1 MKGNPFSGGFDT
13 PLKNKVLNDF
23 VKNLIGNKTSNH
35 KEILARLAN
44 FLVIEKDMEDF
55 AKLCNDIFT
64 TGYTKAVY
72 QYKEKI
78 EEKGFKFNITN
89 PQN

>member
-1 MKGNPFSGGFDT
+1 MKGNAFPNSFDQ

-23 VKNLIGNKTSNH
+23 VKNLIGDKSLNH
-35 KEILARLAN
+35 KEIMARLAS
-44 FLVIEKDMEDF
+44 FFVIEKDIEAF
-55 AKLCNDIFT
+55 ASLCNDIFV

-72 QYKEKI
+72 HYKEKI